1 MLILARKSGEN
12 ILIGDN
18 IVIKIIDISKGMV
31 KLGLDAPK
39 DTLILREELK
49 KAVENANKE
58 ASKETT
64 IDELEELSK
73 KIL

>member
-39 DTLILREELK
+39 DMLILREELK

-58 ASKETT
+58 ASKEAN
-64 IDELEELSK
+64 INELEELSK